1 MMLLTERTKIMDAI
15 WVDHKILLRQLTTQ
29 VQKFE
34 IEKDEDIVEIVESQK
49 IKLQNKIKEVQQSS

>member
-1 MMLLTERTKIMDAI
+1 MDAI